1 MHELSIATSIV
12 ETVGVIAAEQQATV
26 GAVAVRVGAL
36 SGVVPDA
43 LRFAWDVATR
53 GTAMDGATLNIDEV
67 AAAVWCPSCQ
77 AEQAIPGGRLRCP
90 VCGTATPR
98 VVRGRE
104 LEILS
109 LEINDDI
116 ASATHP

>member
-12 ETVGVIAAEQQATV
+12 ETVSAIAAEQEATV
-26 GAVAVRVGAL
+26 SAVTVRVGTL
-36 SGVVPDA
+36 SSVVPDA

-53 GTAMDGATLNIDEV
+53 GTAVDGAVLHIDEV
-67 AAAVWCPSCQ
+67 EAAVWCPECT
-77 AEQAIPGGRLRCP
+77 AEHAIPGGRLRCP

-116 ASATHP
+116 ASAAHP